1 MEGGGGARAAVVA
14 RLRGL
19 LGGADDE
26 ETTENGLRA
35 ELAAEFG
42 AEAVAA
48 ASSAIAEEISRFLE
62 GLPPLPEAQAP
73 PEQAAPAPVEARWKR
88 PDPGGAEAEA
98 CPKRAKPEPGAGVP
112 PGELKDAGGAAGSG
126 AGVGTECGAS
136 LGGSRYVKLE
146 TFMGKE
152 MLSIREYYEQGDELK
167 PGKKGITLAPEQW
180 AALKAGAAS
189 VSRALKNSEDF
200 ELKLSGTRKVSVGTY
215 RGEIRAD
222 VREWYSKG
230 AELLPGKKGM
240 SLSQTAW
247 GVLESYLEGVQPAGA
262 GGGTGGGGGV
272 PTGGNA
278 GVSAARG
285 DDELLRVELSATR
298 FLRVRTYR
306 GEPLADIREFYE
318 KDSELK
324 PGLRGTALRREQWDV
339 VHRNTAQ
346 ISAAIESKN
355 GSFALDL
362 PGTRRVTVSTY
373 RGGLYV
379 DIREWYTDKKSG
391 ETRPGKKG
399 ISITPEQWEKC
410 VANAGEVDR
419 LMNPPPTAHA

>member
-152 MLSIREYYEQGDELK
+152 MLSIREFYEQGDELK

-262 GGGTGGGGGV
+262 GGGTGGGGG
-272 PTGGNA
+272 GR
-278 GVSAARG
+278 SAH
-285 DDELLRVELSATR
+285 
-298 FLRVRTYR
+298 R
-306 GEPLADIREFYE
+306 GER
-318 KDSELK
+318 
-324 PGLRGTALRREQWDV
+324 RCLRREGRRRAPPRGTQRHEV
-339 VHRNTAQ
+339 PAGAHVPGR
-346 ISAAIESKN
+346 AA
-355 GSFALDL
+355 GRH
-362 PGTRRVTVSTY
+362 PGILRE
-373 RGGLYV
+373 GL
-379 DIREWYTDKKSG
+379 
-391 ETRPGKKG
+391 
-399 ISITPEQWEKC
+399 
-410 VANAGEVDR
+410 
-419 LMNPPPTAHA
+419 